1 MNKLMV
7 TVQDLSFR
15 YPDGKNALEKISFEV
30 HQGESVALIGPNGA
44 GKSTLLLHLNGSL
57 GIPEDGRALIKIA
70 EIDLTRK
77 NLREIRKN
85 VGVVFQNPDDQ
96 LFMPSVFDDVAFGP
110 INLGYPDTIVRE
122 KVAKALEE
130 VGLAQFERRASYHLS
145 YGEKKLVSIATIISM
160 DPKLVALDE
169 PTSGLDPRGKKK
181 IIQILKKMDVTK
193 IIATHDLEM
202 AYELCSRAILIN
214 NGEIVAVGEV
224 GDIIENEQLMLENGL
239 ETPLSIVL
247 SRKVTW

>member
-1 MNKLMV
+1 
-7 TVQDLSFR
+7 VQNLSFK
-15 YPDGKNALEKISFEV
+15 YPDGKNALENISFEV
-30 HQGESVALIGPNGA
+30 YQRESVAIIGPNGA

-57 GIPEDGRALIKIA
+57 GIPENGKPKIKIA
-70 EIDLTRK
+70 EINLTRK
-77 NLREIRKN
+77 NLKEIRKN

-110 INLGYPDTIVRE
+110 INLGYPDSIVRE

-145 YGEKKLVSIATIISM
+145 YGEKKLISIATIISM
-160 DPKLVALDE
+160 DPKLVVLDE
-169 PTSGLDPRGKKK
+169 PTSGLDPRGKRR
-181 IIQILKKMDVTK
+181 IMQILKKMVVTK
-193 IIATHDLEM
+193 IIATHDLEV
-202 AYELCSRAILIN
+202 AYELCNRAILIN
-214 NGEIVAVGEV
+214 NGVIVAIGDAE
-224 GDIIENEQLMLENGL
+224 DIIENEQLMLENGL